1 MSETRHNCDGKIG
14 EHLRYVED
22 PASTWNDGRPSWML
36 HCGDYVRLPI
46 RFCPVCGERLEKLD
60 A

>member
-1 MSETRHNCDGKIG
+1 MKHNCDGRIG

-46 RFCPVCGERLEKLD
+46 RFCPVCGERLEVPD